1 MQNYLV
7 LSALGSDQRGI
18 LSELAKLA
26 TECGCNIVDSQMTV
40 LGGEFSIIMLLGG
53 EWNAIAKIEHSI
65 PAVAQKFNFMTM
77 LKRTSKIER
86 KEDHIPYTIEVAA
99 LDIPGIIK
107 DTANFFNEEGINIE
121 DMTTRTYLAPYTNAP
136 MVSLHIVVNIPASTR
151 IGEFKDKFHDFCDNH
166 NLDAT
171 LDPIRY

>member
-18 LSELAKLA
+18 LSELSKLA

-77 LKRTSKIER
+77 LKRTSKL
-86 KEDHIPYTIEVAA
+86 EDKQDHVPYTIDIVA
-99 LDIPGIIK
+99 LDSPGIIK
-107 DTANFFNEEGINIE
+107 DTASFFSEAGINIE
-121 DMTTRTYLAPYTNAP
+121 DMSTRSYKAPYTSAP
-136 MVSLHIVVNIPASTR
+136 MVSIHIIVNMPATIR
-151 IGEFKDKFHDFCDNH
+151 IGEFKDKFSDFCDAN